1 MLCSLRLSL
10 GFGKEMS
17 DSVFICLILNHL
29 IAQYLTYKYL
39 SHIYV
44 YLLNIIEL
52 EQTGHMNYSLNSLI
66 LRSNCR
72 QMTITKTFYIELSHD
87 IIYAHIKHSFYS
99 SWIGYLEFSR
109 IFIIFTSFASY
120 FCEFINLRKTCW
132 NTWNEIILMVRKHLF
147 KHTGMV
153 ICRNNLFVGSFLTIR
168 SFEIKNTLV

>member
-1 MLCSLRLSL
+1 MLCSLRFSP

-17 DSVFICLILNHL
+17 DSVFKCLILNHL

-39 SHIYV
+39 SHINV

-109 IFIIFTSFASY
+109 IFIIFTSF
-120 FCEFINLRKTCW
+120 FKTCW
-132 NTWNEIILMVRKHLF
+132 KTWNKIILMVRKHLF